1 MRRGGAFEPTPA
13 QARRIVGAVRDGVR
27 REDVARSHGIGSTTL
42 ARIIAEHAPE
52 LAVRPPAQRQ
62 TGLTSIRVAHL
73 QRLAEGPVRIVS
85 DPTREQA
92 LLPQP
97 MLSRT
102 TLAWLQARGLV
113 AVSDTKP
120 RVASITPAGREALAT
135 ARAKI
140 ARAQ

>member
-52 LAVRPPAQRQ
+52 LA
-62 TGLTSIRVAHL
+62 
-73 QRLAEGPVRIVS
+73 
-85 DPTREQA
+85 
-92 LLPQP
+92 
-97 MLSRT
+97 
-102 TLAWLQARGLV
+102 WLQARGLV
-113 AVSDTKP
+113 GVSDSKP

>member
-73 QRLAEGPVRIVS
+73 ERLARGPARIVS
-85 DPTREQA
+85 DPTREA
-92 LLPQP
+92 VLMPGA

-102 TLAWLQARGLV
+102 TLAWLAERGLV
-113 AVSDTKP
+113 EVTGDRP
-120 RVASITPAGREALAT
+120 RVASITSAGREALAT

>member
-13 QARRIVGAVRDGVR
+13 QARRIVEAVRDGVR
-27 REDVARSHGIGSTTL
+27 REDIVRSHGIGTTRL

-62 TGLTSIRVAHL
+62 TGLTRIRVAHL
-73 QRLAEGPVRIVS
+73 QRLADGPARIVS

-97 MLSRT
+97 LLSRT

-113 AVSDTKP
+113 GVSDSKP

>member
-1 MRRGGAFEPTPA
+1 MSAARCLPPA
-13 QARRIVGAVRDGVR
+13 QVRRLVEAVRDGVR
-27 REDVARSHGIGSTTL
+27 REDIVRSHGIGTTRL

-73 QRLAEGPVRIVS
+73 ERLAEGPARIVS
-85 DPTREQA
+85 DPTREA
-92 LLPQP
+92 VLMPRP
-97 MLSRT
+97 MLNRT
-102 TLAWLQARGLV
+102 TLAWLQERGLV

-135 ARAKI
+135 ARAQI